1 MLEPNPKEHFKSPN
15 TLSDLES
22 PDLGTKSDPLSRLPR
37 KKIANIVLAVVAVLS
52 TLITI
57 WIWVENSRLSQRLK
71 TETSNL
77 TTSSAKKQPPNPQ
90 E

>member
-1 MLEPNPKEHFKSPN
+1 MLEPNSKERFDQQKALPG
-15 TLSDLES
+15 LKS
-22 PDLGTKSDPLSRLPR
+22 PDLATESKSSSKPG
-37 KKIANIVLAVVAVLS
+37 KTVINIVLAVVAVLS

-77 TTSSAKKQPPNPQ
+77 TTSSAKKQPP
-90 E
+90 